1 MESAMNV
8 GATIGS
14 LSSIFLTDVCSRRG
28 SFYLSAGVLITF
40 WIFLETLGFD
50 QVFIIFAAGLAGFAV
65 GIYSATSILY
75 IAETS
80 SPKNR
85 GIVGAAMILFVY
97 LGVFMVNLFAYLMDI
112 KMLLK
117 AMAIPPIIFVIA
129 IYAWMIE
136 SPYYLFQ
143 RGMVL
148 ESKISLKN
156 LRDRNTVLE
165 IDKEYRSM
173 VAFFNSRFFKKPKQ
187 LMLESL
193 CPNGLR
199 PLTLIILPI
208 LCMSQMI
215 GITAISDYAQILIR
229 NAYKLLA
236 DNKIL
241 PMTILCTYYAIYAL
255 GFIPVFPIVAGE
267 IFPCRAKTAAVG
279 MCWYVASVLHVFLH
293 RKFLQGVERSY
304 KYVPSIYLLYNIR
317 IHRFALCYYSDAR
330 NQG

>member
-1 MESAMNV
+1 
-8 GATIGS
+8 
-14 LSSIFLTDVCSRRG
+14 
-28 SFYLSAGVLITF
+28 
-40 WIFLETLGFD
+40 
-50 QVFIIFAAGLAGFAV
+50 
-65 GIYSATSILY
+65 
-75 IAETS
+75 
-80 SPKNR
+80 
-85 GIVGAAMILFVY
+85 MILFVY

-229 NAYKLLA
+229 NAYKVSGRLVTSCIDVFSIILCMFAIERFGRKFLLLLTIFGSALCCLTLAIYNLKNEDQCRQNLLLA